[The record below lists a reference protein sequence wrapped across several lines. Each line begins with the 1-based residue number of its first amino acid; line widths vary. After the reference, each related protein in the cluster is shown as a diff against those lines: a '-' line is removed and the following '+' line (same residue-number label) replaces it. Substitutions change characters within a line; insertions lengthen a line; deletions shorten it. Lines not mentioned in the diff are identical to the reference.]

1 MTHLQKIKNL
11 LNEIATK
18 EGILES
24 KQRSVKETKEYL
36 ATLGITN
43 KEQLLEKQKELEE
56 KLQSDLTK
64 LETYRDKL
72 DKLLDVWLYY
82 KPIKKE
88 AWN

>member
-72 DKLLDVWLYY
+72 DKLLDV
-82 KPIKKE
+82 
-88 AWN
+88 